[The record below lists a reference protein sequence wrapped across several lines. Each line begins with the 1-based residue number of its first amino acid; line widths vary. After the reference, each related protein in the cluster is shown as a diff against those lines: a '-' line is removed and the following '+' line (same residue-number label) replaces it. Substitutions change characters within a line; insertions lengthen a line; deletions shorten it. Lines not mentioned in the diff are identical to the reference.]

1 MVISCIY
8 KTIGY
13 GPFFGAFCLGVF
25 LWILSGGMLWITLM
39 DITDQFDAIW
49 KPVLVVVVLW
59 FVLQG
64 TPLDQLDRK
73 HFPKGYQAPTSM
85 KSEKEMAQQVSLS
98 KEIAFAEVKMQKLCE
113 LLLEVFV
120 LVCLYLLEFH

>member
-1 MVISCIY
+1 MV
-8 KTIGY
+8 
-13 GPFFGAFCLGVF
+13 
-25 LWILSGGMLWITLM
+25 
-39 DITDQFDAIW
+39 
-49 KPVLVVVVLW
+49 
-59 FVLQG
+59 QG

-113 LLLEVFV
+113 LLLEVFPIICACV
-120 LVCLYLLEFH
+120 SVPPRIPLGGTEEVAKYFTSWLNKAVTYGCFYQ

>member
-1 MVISCIY
+1 
-8 KTIGY
+8 
-13 GPFFGAFCLGVF
+13 
-25 LWILSGGMLWITLM
+25 M

>member
-1 MVISCIY
+1 M
-8 KTIGY
+8 
-13 GPFFGAFCLGVF
+13 
-25 LWILSGGMLWITLM
+25 
-39 DITDQFDAIW
+39 
-49 KPVLVVVVLW
+49 
-59 FVLQG
+59 LQG

-113 LLLEVFV
+113 LLLEVFLIICACDN
-120 LVCLYLLEFH
+120 LVIAQYLQLHIILHQRSTLYIILFLLD